1 MRAQHLDPAGQING
15 RRGVRHLDEDGRFA
29 TGQEAWPGP
38 FTVSRPT
45 DRGFGV
51 AAAALSAS
59 GPEGTN
65 GHPGLLQSGA
75 DGPGDGHRTGG
86 VPVDAH

>member
-1 MRAQHLDPAGQING
+1 MAAAVSVTSMRTADSPQG
-15 RRGVRHLDEDGRFA
+15 RRR
-29 TGQEAWPGP
+29 GP
-38 FTVSRPT
+38 ARSPRVGPLAAES
-45 DRGFGV
+45 GV

-75 DGPGDGHRTGG
+75 DGPGDGDRTGG